1 MALSISSTALSTLPT
16 RDLSQK
22 FLPVKLPT
30 CLAARTRVNATKGV
44 SSICEPLPPDRPL
57 WFPGSTAPEWLD
69 GSLPG
74 DYGFDPLGLVF
85 DENCFT
91 DDFMEVQ
98 LYNLWYVMKQHDC
111 LPGSDPEL
119 LKWFA
124 QAELMH
130 GRWAM
135 LAVAGILIP
144 EWLESLGLIENFS
157 WYDAGSREYFAD
169 PTTLFVVQLALM
181 GWVEGRRWADIIKPG
196 SVDIEPNL
204 PNKKKPTPDVGY
216 PGGLWFDPMMWG
228 RGSPEPVM
236 VLRTKEIKNGRLAML
251 AFVGFCFQAIYTG
264 EGPLENLAA
273 HVADPGHCNIFSDVD
288 ARVPFE
294 EEFHIAIEPTARIPV
309 IKHVDDKHSM
319 SN

>member
-1 MALSISSTALSTLPT
+1 MALSMASTSFSSFLIIRVQPEKLFSRKVTTWLRGET
-16 RDLSQK
+16 RTK
-22 FLPVKLPT
+22 
-30 CLAARTRVNATKGV
+30 ATKGGV
-44 SSICEPLPPDRPL
+44 SSVCEPLPPDRPL
-57 WFPGSTAPEWLD
+57 WFPGSTPPEWLD

-74 DYGFDPLGLVF
+74 DFGFDPLGL
-85 DENCFT
+85 
-91 DDFMEVQ
+91 
-98 LYNLWYVMKQHDC
+98 
-111 LPGSDPEL
+111 GSDPET

-130 GRWAM
+130 ARWAM

-144 EWLESLGLIENFS
+144 ELLESLGFIDNFS
-157 WYDAGSREYFAD
+157 WYDAGSKQYFAD
-169 PTTLFVVQLALM
+169 PTTLFVVQMALM

-216 PGGLWFDPMMWG
+216 PGGLWFDPLMWG

-264 EGPLENLAA
+264 EGPIENLMA
-273 HVADPGHCNIFSDVD
+273 HIADPGHCNVFS
-288 ARVPFE
+288 AFTT
-294 EEFHIAIEPTARIPV
+294 H
-309 IKHVDDKHSM
+309 
-319 SN
+319 